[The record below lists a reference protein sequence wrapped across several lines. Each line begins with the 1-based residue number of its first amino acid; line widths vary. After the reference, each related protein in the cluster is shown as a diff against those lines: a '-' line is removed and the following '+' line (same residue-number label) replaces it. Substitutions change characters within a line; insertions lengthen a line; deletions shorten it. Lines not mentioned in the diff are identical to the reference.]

1 MPARSAGPVQSR
13 EGQQQVATRTPI
25 SSPRTRQPMPRNRRK
40 FPVAVIEAN
49 LTPMIDVTFLLI
61 VFFTLVSGIADNER
75 VDMAL
80 SRVPPGASAQ
90 ANEESRVMLNVIPA
104 TDGRIGG
111 YLLAGETFDATP
123 DGVARL
129 ADTLAGL
136 YRRNPNLAVHLRADR
151 ATLYEWVEPA
161 MRATTTAASLA
172 GGGALPRLNLVVL
185 EEVAPEEMGSSTLK
199 SRDDGGRGGT

>member
-1 MPARSAGPVQSR
+1 
-13 EGQQQVATRTPI
+13 
-25 SSPRTRQPMPRNRRK
+25 MPRNRRK

-80 SRVPPGASAQ
+80 ARVTPGASAQ
-90 ANEESRVMLNVIPA
+90 ATEDSRVMLNVIPA

-129 ADTLAGL
+129 ADTLTGL
-136 YRRNPNLAVHLRADR
+136 YRRNPNLAVNLRADR
-151 ATLYEWVEPA
+151 ATMYEWVEPA

-185 EEVAPEEMGSSTLK
+185 EEVDREEAETISTQR
-199 SRDDGGRGGT
+199 STNGGGRDGT

>member
-1 MPARSAGPVQSR
+1 MRKDCWSR
-13 EGQQQVATRTPI
+13 PTTI
-25 SSPRTRQPMPRNRRK
+25 SSPRTRHLMPRNRRK

-80 SRVPPGASAQ
+80 ARVTPGASAQ
-90 ANEESRVMLNVIPA
+90 ANEDSRVMLNVIPA

-129 ADTLAGL
+129 ADTLTGL
-136 YRRNPNLAVHLRADR
+136 YRRNPNLAVNLRADR
-151 ATLYEWVEPA
+151 ATMYEWVEPA

-185 EEVAPEEMGSSTLK
+185 EEVDREETETISTQR
-199 SRDDGGRGGT
+199 STNGGGRGGT